1 MMFYEIALVI
11 FVTIYEKKKKE
22 TARFSPFPLK
32 MNLNLSLSRFK
43 FTRFFEILVKFVE

>member
-1 MMFYEIALVI
+1 MFNEIDLVV
-11 FVTIYEKKKKE
+11 FVTIYGKKKKE

-32 MNLNLSLSRFK
+32 MNLKLSLSCHN